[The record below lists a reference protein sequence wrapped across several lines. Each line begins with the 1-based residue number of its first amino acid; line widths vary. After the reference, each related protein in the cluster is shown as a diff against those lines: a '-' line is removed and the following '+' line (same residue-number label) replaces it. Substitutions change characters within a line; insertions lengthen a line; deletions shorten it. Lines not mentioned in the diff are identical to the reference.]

1 MAMLTNI
8 NWTFVAFV
16 GTFIFGMIIGNS
28 LGRRKAMLDMLY
40 QQQRMEAT
48 RMWTESIGK
57 VAGGHNVEQ

>member
-16 GTFIFGMIIGNS
+16 GTFVFGMIIGNS

-57 VAGGHNVEQ
+57 VVGGHNVGQ